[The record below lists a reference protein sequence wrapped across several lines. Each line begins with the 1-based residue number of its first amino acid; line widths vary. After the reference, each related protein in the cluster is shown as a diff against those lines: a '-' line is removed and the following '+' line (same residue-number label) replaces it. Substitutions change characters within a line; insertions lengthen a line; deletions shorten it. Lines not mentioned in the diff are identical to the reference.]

1 MIFVLL
7 LVLIKVKKMIKRF
20 KSVIFYEELQ
30 GITNGEALK
39 GGEEALT
46 GNVEVLNDDD
56 DIKTRGLEA
65 LIF

>member
-30 GITNGEALK
+30 GITKGEALK

-46 GNVEVLNDDD
+46 GNVEVLNDD
-56 DIKTRGLEA
+56 E
-65 LIF
+65 